1 VVKLLA
7 VRQEAVGY
15 LFRHVGDTL
24 YLKRKLVRLAGNIVK
39 KGTKHQ
45 SKVNFLNETNGSYF
59 FVVITG
65 LENIKV
71 ASFLVIWTPAF

>member
-1 VVKLLA
+1 MVKLLA

-24 YLKRKLVRLAGNIVK
+24 YLKLKLVRLAGNIVK

-45 SKVNFLNETNGSYF
+45 SKVNSLNETNGPYF
-59 FVVITG
+59 LSSSQG
-65 LENIKV
+65 LK
-71 ASFLVIWTPAF
+71 T